1 MFSRFGV
8 VVSFSIIL
16 TACGGGGGS
25 GGEHILHVSLSY
37 PSTGIPVFQQVAV
50 QPQLGGFEGHA
61 AQCSVISGTVPPGM
75 TVGGDCVLSGRP
87 AQAGSFNFELQ
98 VGADGASNT
107 IDVGATAVVTG
118 PMVMYTPRTFTTALN
133 VGDTVNDTPTVMNWT
148 SSSDVNMSWRYSV
161 VSGTLPTGLALDPST
176 GRISGSAQ
184 SNGIFSASIQ
194 ATLTTQ
200 FGVFQPTITTY
211 TANVN
216 VPYIGYGSSD
226 QLTVYIS
233 QPVSLSPGAVGTFL
247 PTATITNPVFQPSL
261 PAGLSVNATTGVI
274 SGVPTGPL
282 TASLP
287 ASQYNV
293 QATLTNGGI
302 SVATQGAFSLTV
314 STPVD
319 YSYGSLPLQTINATV
334 GSAVSLTPVMTQAS
348 PVALSPSATAT
359 FAQRAGSCSLAP
371 GLSLNPSTGVVSGTP
386 SAAGTFSCF
395 IDVSV
400 TNNAV
405 TWSVPT
411 QLYMVVQ

>member
-1 MFSRFGV
+1 
-8 VVSFSIIL
+8 
-16 TACGGGGGS
+16 
-25 GGEHILHVSLSY
+25 
-37 PSTGIPVFQQVAV
+37 
-50 QPQLGGFEGHA
+50 
-61 AQCSVISGTVPPGM
+61 M
-75 TVGGDCVLSGRP
+75 TVGSDCVLSGRP

-107 IDVGATAVVTG
+107 IDVGATATVTG
-118 PMVMYTPRTFTTALN
+118 PMVMYTPRTFTTALSI
-133 VGDTVNDTPTVMNWT
+133 GDTVNDTPTVMNWT
-148 SSSDVNMSWRYSV
+148 SSSDVNSSWRYSIV
-161 VSGTLPTGLALDPST
+161 GGALPTGLTLDPST
-176 GRISGSAQ
+176 GRVTGSAQ
-184 SNGIFSASIQ
+184 NNGSFSASIQ

-211 TANVN
+211 SANVD
-216 VPYIGYGSSD
+216 VPYIGYGSSN

-261 PAGLSVNATTGVI
+261 PAGVSVNAATGVI

-282 TASLP
+282 TT
-287 ASQYNV
+287 SQYSV

-314 STPVD
+314 STPVL
-319 YSYGSLPLQTINATV
+319 YSYGPVPLQPINATA
-334 GSAVSLTPVMTQAS
+334 GSAISLTPVVTQLS
-348 PVALSPSATAT
+348 SVALSPSATTA
-359 FAQRAGSCSLAP
+359 FVPRAGSCSLAP
-371 GLSLNPSTGVVSGTP
+371 GLSLNPNTGAVSGTP
-386 SAAGTFSCF
+386 SAAGTFNCF

-411 QLYMVVQ
+411 QLNMVVQ

>member
-1 MFSRFGV
+1 MSKRSGV
-8 VVSFSIIL
+8 IAFLAIFLS
-16 TACGGGGGS
+16 ACGGGGG

-37 PSTGIPVFQQVAV
+37 PSTGIPIFQQVSV

-61 AQCSVISGTVPPGM
+61 PQCTLVSGAVPPGM

-87 AQAGSFNFELQ
+87 AQPGIFDFELQ

-107 IDVGATAVVTG
+107 IDVGASAVVTG
-118 PMVMYTPRTFTTALN
+118 PMVTYTSRTFAPALS

-148 SSSDVNMSWRYSV
+148 SSSDVNMSWRYSIV
-161 VSGTLPTGLALDPST
+161 NGTLPTGLTLDPST
-176 GRISGSAQ
+176 GRISGTAQ
-184 SNGIFSASIQ
+184 SNGIFSADIQ

-211 TANVN
+211 AANVN

-226 QLTVYIS
+226 QLTVYVS
-233 QPVSLSPGAVGTFL
+233 QPVSLSPGAVGAYL
-247 PTATITNPVFQPSL
+247 PPTATITNPVFQPSL
-261 PAGLSVNATTGVI
+261 PAGLSVDAATGVI
-274 SGVPTGPL
+274 SGVPTGI
-282 TASLP
+282 TASP
-287 ASQYNV
+287 YNV

-302 SVATQGAFSLTV
+302 SVATQGAFSLSV
-314 STPVD
+314 SSPVN
-319 YSYGSLPLQTINATV
+319 YSYGSLPFHTIYATA
-334 GSAVSLTPVMTQAS
+334 GSAVSLTPVVTQVS

-359 FAQRAGSCSLAP
+359 YAQRADSCSLAP
-371 GLSLNPSTGVVSGTP
+371 GLSFNPNTGVVSGTP

-400 TNNAV
+400 TNNAI
-405 TWSVPT
+405 TWSAHT